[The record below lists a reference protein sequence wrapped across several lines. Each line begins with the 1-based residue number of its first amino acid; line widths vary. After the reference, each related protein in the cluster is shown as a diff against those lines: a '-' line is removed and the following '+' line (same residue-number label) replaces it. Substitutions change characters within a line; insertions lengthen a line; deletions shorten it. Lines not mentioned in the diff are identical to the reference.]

1 MQKSDENEEKYQLGD
16 YLFIQN
22 QILGDRMADSK
33 ENYKLDL
40 GSDFQINNDSL
51 SSILFCS
58 EFHKISSN

>member
-51 SSILFCS
+51 LSILFCS